1 MMSGITAASAA
12 VPAQCGMPGLPAA
25 SAPTRLSVDCATRR
39 NFQLFRA
46 NPDHVDLTGVV
57 TLNRVAGKFGN
68 YETGSL
74 MLFPR
79 LKPKGIELGAAKVWP
94 AFISTGNNQ
103 VASATP
109 IKVLTLPADDYFCR
123 FVLQAPWTFF
133 IGFSVDNSFSAFESQ
148 QAWASNVDKLP
159 DGKGVGIGWSSANLN
174 APWFGGSRWIP
185 RTEVCQGAAWRN
197 AIVDGLAQA
206 SVGSC

>member
-1 MMSGITAASAA
+1 MSGIGTTSAFA
-12 VPAQCGMPGLPAA
+12 QAQCGMPGVAPA
-25 SAPTRLSVDCATRR
+25 SAPSRLFVDCATRR
-39 NFQLFRA
+39 NFALFRA
-46 NPDHVDLTGVV
+46 NPEHMDLTGVV
-57 TLNRVAGKFGN
+57 TVNRVVGKFGN

-133 IGFSVDNSFSAFESQ
+133 IGFSVDNPFEAFERQ

-185 RTEVCQGAAWRN
+185 QTNACQGAAWRN